1 LLNKIRMDATQKW
14 LVFIVIFAVAGI
26 YRWFTGGFDD
36 LINSFYDNFSSYT
49 LSLQRTITFLIFF
62 CSGFLIIENTLQRTY
77 DSIVSKKLGFILLL
91 ITMVLTF
98 MIAQETDGFKALFK
112 GATEADNF
120 NEDGPFSMYII
131 KTAIQYSLA
140 FWLGYLIFNVI
151 SIKQTILS
159 KWGNNSLSIFLFH
172 PVFIFIFR
180 QTEFMD
186 DWEPDTKLA
195 FYLLMTVIVTYIL
208 GSPVFIKYTEY
219 M

>member
-1 LLNKIRMDATQKW
+1 NKIKMDATQKW
-14 LVFIVIFAVAGI
+14 LVFIVIFALAFI
-26 YRWFTGGFDD
+26 SRWFTEGFED

-49 LSLQRTITFLIFF
+49 LSLQRTMTFMPFF
-62 CSGFLIIENTLQRTY
+62 FLEFFMNKNTLQRTY

-98 MIAQETDGFKALFK
+98 MIPQETDGFKALFK

-151 SIKQTILS
+151 SIKQYILS
-159 KWGNNSLSIFLFH
+159 NWVYISLY
-172 PVFIFIFR
+172 IFIFH
-180 QTEFMD
+180 
-186 DWEPDTKLA
+186 
-195 FYLLMTVIVTYIL
+195 Y
-208 GSPVFIKYTEY
+208 GFIF
-219 M
+219 